1 MTKRYV
7 VARPSAD
14 QSSSKLPEV
23 SAPTNLKARLAPGHP
38 WVYRNQVRGGERLCS
53 GTWVRLRC
61 GNWSAIGGWAAHSP
75 IALRVFSRDTVP
87 DANWISARVEEAWEL
102 RATIRAGETNAY
114 RWIYGEGDGLP
125 GMVVDRYGDYAIIQ
139 TYAASVATLV
149 PLVVPA
155 LRRCDYTLRGIVQK
169 SPEPDSA
176 GRATAATKQT
186 ATEPHSQPT
195 AAQLQRL
202 WGELPPEDL
211 VIQEHGLFFRA
222 NLYVGQKT
230 GLFLD
235 QRENRYTVEQ
245 WAAERRVLNC
255 FAYTGG
261 FSLYALRG
269 GATEVVSC
277 DSARAAAEDAAG
289 NMHLN
294 GFDPNA
300 YPFLLDDCFKL
311 LDRFRQQGRRF
322 EMIIL
327 DPPSFARAKS
337 SRYAAGRA
345 YTRLNMLALHC
356 ITPGGLLVSSSCTS
370 QVSSEMFREAL
381 AEAALQARQRL
392 QILYEASQPADHPV
406 PAGFPEGRYLKF
418 VIARVLPLI

>member
-1 MTKRYV
+1 MTKRYI

-14 QSSSKLPEV
+14 QALPEV
-23 SAPTNLKARLAPGHP
+23 SVPTSLKGRLAQGHP
-38 WVYRNQVRGGERLCS
+38 WVYRNQVNGGERLRS

-61 GNWSAIGGWAAHSP
+61 GNLSAVGLWDTHSP
-75 IALRVFSRDTVP
+75 IALRVFSRTMVP
-87 DANWISARVEEAWEL
+87 DADWISARVTDAWEL
-102 RATIRAGETNAY
+102 RATIRADETNAY
-114 RWIYGEGDGLP
+114 RWLYGEGDGLP
-125 GMVVDRYGDYAIIQ
+125 GLVVDRYGDYAIIQ

-155 LRRCDYTLRGIVQK
+155 LRRCDPNLRGIVQK
-169 SPEPDSA
+169 TPEPENETRPIAPEEEVAA
-176 GRATAATKQT
+176 GPR
-186 ATEPHSQPT
+186 SQPP
-195 AAQLQRL
+195 AAQLQQL
-202 WGELPPEDL
+202 WGELPPADL

-235 QRENRYTVEQ
+235 QRANRHTVEQ
-245 WAAERRVLNC
+245 WAMGRRVLNC

-277 DSARAAAEDAAG
+277 DSAHAAAVDAAN

-294 GFDPNA
+294 GFTSED
-300 YPFLLDDCFKL
+300 YPFLVDDCFKL

-322 EMIIL
+322 EMVIL

-345 YTRLNMLALHC
+345 YTRLNALALRC
-356 ITPGGLLVSSSCTS
+356 VTPGGLLVSSSCTS
-370 QVSSEMFREAL
+370 QVSPEMFREAL
-381 AEAALQARQRL
+381 AEAAQQSRQRL
-392 QILYEASQPADHPV
+392 QILHEAGQPADHPV

>member
-1 MTKRYV
+1 
-7 VARPSAD
+7 
-14 QSSSKLPEV
+14 V
-23 SAPTNLKARLAPGHP
+23 SVPTSLKGRLAQGHP
-38 WVYRNQVRGGERLCS
+38 WVYRNQVNGGERLRS

-61 GNWSAIGGWAAHSP
+61 GNLSAVGLWDTHSP
-75 IALRVFSRDTVP
+75 IALRVFSRTTVP
-87 DANWISARVEEAWEL
+87 DADWISARVTDAWEL
-102 RATIRAGETNAY
+102 RATIRADETNAY
-114 RWIYGEGDGLP
+114 RWLYGEGDGLP
-125 GMVVDRYGDYAIIQ
+125 GLVVDRYGDYAIIQ

-155 LRRCDYTLRGIVQK
+155 LRRCDPNLRGIVQK
-169 SPEPDSA
+169 TPEPENETRPIAPEEEVAA
-176 GRATAATKQT
+176 GPR
-186 ATEPHSQPT
+186 SQPP
-195 AAQLQRL
+195 AAQLQQL
-202 WGELPPEDL
+202 WGELPPADL

-235 QRENRYTVEQ
+235 QRANRHTVEQ
-245 WAAERRVLNC
+245 WAMGRRVLNC

-277 DSARAAAEDAAG
+277 DSAHAAAVDAAN

-294 GFDPNA
+294 GFTSED
-300 YPFLLDDCFKL
+300 YPFLVDDCFKL
-311 LDRFRQQGRRF
+311 LDRFWQQGRRF
-322 EMIIL
+322 EMVIL

-345 YTRLNMLALHC
+345 YTRLNALALRC
-356 ITPGGLLVSSSCTS
+356 VTPGGVLVSSSCTS
-370 QVSSEMFREAL
+370 QVSPEMFREAL
-381 AEAALQARQRL
+381 AEAAQQSRQRL
-392 QILYEASQPADHPV
+392 QILHEAGQPADHPV